1 MGISDITVQRRLKVY
16 FMHFFLNTQT
26 KFLPHWNGRSKMSY
40 EIFQIMPIRNRCKGE
55 KQYWQPKKR
64 LEKNW
69 KKPQQ
74 IYSLCSL
81 KNIILTVSADW
92 SFFWYNRKNERWR
105 SCLRTFT
112 RALELFKVHV
122 SWFISSYI
130 ISCLTVWIHTTEF
143 YYKGLEKAAWWFHPA
158 ADS

>member
-26 KFLPHWNGRSKMSY
+26 KFLPHWNGRSKMSH
-40 EIFQIMPIRNRCKGE
+40 EIFQIMPIWNRCKGE
-55 KQYWQPKKR
+55 KQYWQPKKKVWKE
-64 LEKNW
+64 LEKT
-69 KKPQQ
+69 P
-74 IYSLCSL
+74 I
-81 KNIILTVSADW
+81 NIFFVSFEEYNSHSFCRR

-105 SCLRTFT
+105 SCLRTFI

-130 ISCLTVWIHTTEF
+130 ISCLTVWIHMTEF